1 MKKILI
7 FRHSSLGDFIVGIPA
22 ITMIRK
28 KFLNHKIYYLTTE
41 HTKPGAVNP
50 NTILNNNKLI
60 DEFIYI
66 NKKDKSFIGLI
77 KLMMKLRNYQFENFY
92 QF

>member
-7 FRHSSLGDFIVGIPA
+7 FRHASLGDFIVGIPA

-60 DEFIYI
+60 K
-66 NKKDKSFIGLI
+66 NKFLAGGFLVFKNHFLEIPMLGI
-77 KLMMKLRNYQFENFY
+77 FH
-92 QF
+92 